1 MVAKHCIIPFMW
13 LPYAP
18 NSSWPSYD
26 CITIAARTNYTRL
39 KREQPAKTTPPQCRF
54 PGLLLDVTK
63 EKILTTLLWLDG
75 GKVSHAFEVRLW
87 RRCLPMHSSVG
98 PSLNINTA
106 GSFRKITF
114 SRQDWTMVNMSYHQF
129 LLKYPHSISRQL
141 RRRANKRKR
150 VSGACC
156 WMCWLTLGC
165 FSVLTRSK
173 GGYWTWKWP
182 GVSYWKEKN
191 VCMFLAEIP
200 EPLLE

>member
-39 KREQPAKTTPPQCRF
+39 KWEQPAKTTPPQCRF
-54 PGLLLDVTK
+54 RITLLDVTK
-63 EKILTTLLWLDG
+63 EKILTTLLWLVG
-75 GKVSHAFEVRLW
+75 EKVRHSFAVRLW
-87 RRCLPMHSSVG
+87 RLYLPVHSSVG
-98 PSLNINTA
+98 LSLNINTA

-114 SRQDWTMVNMSYHQF
+114 SCQDWTMVNMSYHQF

-150 VSGACC
+150 VSTEYCYLF
-156 WMCWLTLGC
+156 WLVARC
-165 FSVLTRSK
+165 FSVLL
-173 GGYWTWKWP
+173 
-182 GVSYWKEKN
+182 GVMAN
-191 VCMFLAEIP
+191 
-200 EPLLE
+200 